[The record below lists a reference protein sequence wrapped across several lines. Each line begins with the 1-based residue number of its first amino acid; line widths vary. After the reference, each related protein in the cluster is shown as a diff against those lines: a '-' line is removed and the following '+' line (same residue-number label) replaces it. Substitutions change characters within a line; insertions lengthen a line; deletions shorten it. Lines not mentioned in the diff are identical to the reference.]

1 MTSDGSVNSAV
12 AEPNL
17 LFDGSSLTVTG
28 SIGVS
33 GDVTVG
39 GILYAQEFHTELI
52 SASIIFESG
61 STKFG
66 NSFDDTHQFT
76 GSVNISGSLTI
87 NGSTTKIG
95 DQFITGSLY
104 ISGAIAYPDYIDFNI
119 NPPQSISATQ
129 EGRLSW
135 DTDNRSLVVG
145 VGNNV
150 DIHVG
155 QQEFAYVVNAESTT
169 LTKGEVVYIS
179 GSQGNTL
186 AVKRAANSAEQ
197 GSAGTLGLVN
207 ESILSGAEGLVITS
221 GLMRKHNTTGLIAG
235 KPIYLSSTP
244 GVYTQTKPIGPQH
257 TVILGYVSKI
267 DTNQGEIFIKVD
279 NGYELDELH
288 NVLDTSTTASYGDLL
303 VRSGS
308 LWINSKQLTGSYGV
322 TGSIEATSF
331 TGSFTGSFRGISYTT
346 GSLTGS
352 FIGTGTGSFSGSF
365 YGASFTTGSLTGSFI
380 GESTG
385 SFTGSFRG
393 TSLTTGSLTGSFVGE
408 GTGSFTGSFR
418 GISNTTGSLTGS
430 FIGEGTGSFTG
441 SFRGV
446 SYTTGSLTGSFF
458 GESYSTGSLTGSF
471 RGEGTGSFTGSFRGV
486 SYTTGS
492 LTGSFMGEGTG
503 SFTGSFTGS
512 LNGNFNGIGTG
523 SFTGS
528 LTGISNTTGSLSG
541 SFKGGSI
548 QQGGNP
554 IYYLD
559 SGRYTPV
566 ITGSYSECTGYG
578 LWGPT
583 IIEKC
588 AQWIRVGDVITVS
601 GEVLL
606 NVENNTYPNNYGVFV
621 ALSVTLPFLPD
632 NGTTQK
638 FTDSCQ
644 LAGTAVSSCGGVGG
658 GLNAMLYGRIYGETQ
673 GDGNRA
679 IIEMEQPILDDL
691 ISLHYHFTYTRETSP

>member
-1 MTSDGSVNSAV
+1 LTSDGSVNSAV

-17 LFDGSSLTVTG
+17 SFDGSSLTVTG

-76 GSVNISGSLTI
+76 GSVNISGSLNI
-87 NGSTTKIG
+87 SGSTTKIG

-155 QQEFAYVVNAESTT
+155 QQEFAYGVTAESTT

-207 ESILSGAEGLVITS
+207 ESILSGAEGLVITF
-221 GLMRKHNTTGLIAG
+221 GLMRKHNTTGLVAG

-331 TGSFTGSFRGISYTT
+331 TGSFTGSFRG
-346 GSLTGS
+346 
-352 FIGTGTGSFSGSF
+352 
-365 YGASFTTGSLTGSFI
+365 
-380 GESTG
+380 
-385 SFTGSFRG
+385 
-393 TSLTTGSLTGSFVGE
+393 
-408 GTGSFTGSFR
+408 
-418 GISNTTGSLTGS
+418 
-430 FIGEGTGSFTG
+430 
-441 SFRGV
+441 V

-471 RGEGTGSFTGSFRGV
+471 MGESTGSFTGLFRGISYTTGSMSGSFFGEGTGSFTGSFK
-486 SYTTGS
+486 
-492 LTGSFMGEGTG
+492 GEGTG

-512 LNGNFNGIGTG
+512 LNGNFNGIATG

-528 LTGISNTTGSLSG
+528 FTGVSNTTGSLSG

-548 QQGGNP
+548 QQGGGV

-559 SGRYTPV
+559 SGRYVPT

-583 IIEKC
+583 IVEKC